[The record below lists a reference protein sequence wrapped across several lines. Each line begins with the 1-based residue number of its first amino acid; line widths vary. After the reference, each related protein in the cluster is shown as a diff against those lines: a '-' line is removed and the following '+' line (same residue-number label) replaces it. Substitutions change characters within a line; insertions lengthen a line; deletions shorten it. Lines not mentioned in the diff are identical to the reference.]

1 MEELSLTIQG
11 IKNKVQKLA
20 LRNLKLQERIAEL
33 EGEKRQLEALIVKE
47 KECKALVEQVLV
59 NNVFGQTV
67 DKVHSK
73 QAKQKINEMLREI
86 DKCYALLNR

>member
-11 IKNKVQKLA
+11 IKIKVQKLA
-20 LRNLKLQERIAEL
+20 LSNLRLQERIEKL
-33 EGEKRQLEALIVKE
+33 EDQNRMLEAAIVRERENKV
-47 KECKALVEQVLV
+47 LVEQELV
-59 NNVFGQTV
+59 NNVFSQTF